1 MLSHIVY
8 NIQIHY
14 MNFWGQKFQIRD
26 VEDENLKH
34 LCIHYTDSLKS
45 SSILKMFK
53 DSSTYTFSQM
63 FWQFERKNIEKKIK
77 YFQGYE
83 KLTLLSHIPAI
94 YYVRFIV
101 YNSTHTSTDFLP
113 NVSCLAIFVSNQHGT
128 SFEWFACVYFIQTR
142 KKQGGLDNCCPF
154 PQNTLHEKRSVVYMS

>member
-101 YNSTHTSTDFLP
+101 YNSTHFNWLFTKCIMS
-113 NVSCLAIFVSNQHGT
+113 G
-128 SFEWFACVYFIQTR
+128 YFCQ
-142 KKQGGLDNCCPF
+142 Q
-154 PQNTLHEKRSVVYMS
+154 SAWY

>member
-1 MLSHIVY
+1 
-8 NIQIHY
+8 

-34 LCIHYTDSLKS
+34 LIHYNVSLK

-94 YYVRFIV
+94 YYVKFIV
-101 YNSTHTSTDFLP
+101 YNSTHFNWLFTKCIMS
-113 NVSCLAIFVSNQHGT
+113 G
-128 SFEWFACVYFIQTR
+128 YFCQ
-142 KKQGGLDNCCPF
+142 Q
-154 PQNTLHEKRSVVYMS
+154 SAWY